1 MAQPNPTIR
10 PSSLLYAMG
19 RLEAQNENQ
28 SREIAELPQ
37 RIADTVNPRL
47 VAVEKLTGGFNT
59 RLVALERW
67 NWVHVGTVS
76 ALVVVIGAAMGLAPQ
91 LVHIRL

>member
-1 MAQPNPTIR
+1 MTQPPNSPPR
-10 PSSLLYAMG
+10 SSLLYAMG

-37 RIADTVNPRL
+37 RIAAEVNPRI
-47 VAVEKLTGGFNT
+47 VAVEKLAGGFNQ

-67 NWVHVGTVS
+67 NWVHIGTIGGM
-76 ALVVVIGAAMGLAPQ
+76 VVLGGVAMGLMPQ